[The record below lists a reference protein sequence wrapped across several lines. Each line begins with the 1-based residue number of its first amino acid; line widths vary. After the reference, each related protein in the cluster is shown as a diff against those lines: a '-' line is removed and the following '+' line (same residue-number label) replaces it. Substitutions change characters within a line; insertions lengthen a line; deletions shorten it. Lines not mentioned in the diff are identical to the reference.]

1 LAERSYEMVV
11 VDDGSP
17 DGTAEVAGRLAE
29 RYPVRVLVREGRRGL
44 SSAAVEEPGPQE
56 ETWWWS
62 WTPTFNIRQTPL
74 YHIYAD
80 PVLEPAAWGGRG
92 AMRQV
97 EAVRAGAP

>member
-1 LAERSYEMVV
+1 MTMGARTGLQRW
-11 VDDGSP
+11 P
-17 DGTAEVAGRLAE
+17 GRLTE

-44 SSAAVEEPGPQE
+44 SSAVVEGPGPQV

-62 WTPTFNIRQTPL
+62 WTPTFNIRRTPL

>member
-1 LAERSYEMVV
+1 MAERSYEMVV

-17 DGTAEVAGRLAE
+17 DGTAEVAGRLTE
-29 RYPVRVLVREGRRGL
+29 RYPVRVLVREGRRGV
-44 SSAAVEEPGPQE
+44 SSAAQV

-80 PVLEPAAWGGRG
+80 PVLEPAAWVPWGDAAGGGREG
-92 AMRQV
+92 WCAMS
-97 EAVRAGAP
+97 

>member
-1 LAERSYEMVV
+1 LAERSYEMAV

-29 RYPVRVLVREGRRGL
+29 RYPVRVLVREDRRGL